1 MKRIVHELIALLTCH
16 SSEHTHQP
24 DCSTPQ
30 NSEFGNSDHTRL
42 PKALIVKLTSESRET
57 QRVKAL
63 HASTRSLRD
72 AAAQPRLNH
81 NPTCT
86 CELVVAMKRKE
97 KVHILAA
104 S

>member
-1 MKRIVHELIALLTCH
+1 MSHHRSSRAQRSLGLLYLRKGEVTAQMCVHEW
-16 SSEHTHQP
+16 
-24 DCSTPQ
+24 
-30 NSEFGNSDHTRL
+30 SDL
-42 PKALIVKLTSESRET
+42 SLSI
-57 QRVKAL
+57 
-63 HASTRSLRD
+63 RSLRD